1 VGNEVLNRSVEGDVA
16 SFLLRAGKPDTIA
29 LQDAR
34 RTWTY
39 ADLAN
44 GVTLVATQ
52 LHEWGGESGDRAVL
66 LADNSFFWVVS
77 YLGILRAGLIAV
89 PVSPIAPAEEVRAIL
104 TTTTPRFAFVDTRHR
119 ARHAH
124 GLTGLSVLTE
134 RDVHS
139 KSADTESTRNN
150 LGDARRIASG
160 LPHIEPHDLAALM
173 FTSGSTSTPCGVMV
187 SHKNIMANTMSIIEC
202 LRLTE
207 RDSVMAVLP
216 FHYCFGTSLLHTHLR
231 VGGTIVL
238 ESRFM
243 YPEIVLNR
251 LAESGC
257 TGFAG
262 VPSHYQILLRN
273 SNLAARTFPSLRY
286 VQQAGGY
293 LSPALVDELR
303 AALPTTQ
310 VFIMYGQTEAT
321 ARLSCLAPEYLDAK
335 RGSIGKGIPGVRL
348 RVVDHTDADVLPGQV
363 GEITAEGDNIA
374 QGYWNDRPESEAHF
388 RAGRLYTG
396 DLATVDDEGFIYIV
410 GREKDFLKCRGERTS
425 CQAIEAQL
433 LECEDLLE
441 AAVIGMPDDVLGEA
455 VRAFVVPRDPRPEG
469 FVDRLREFCR
479 QRMPAHLIPRDI
491 VIVSELPKSNS
502 GKVLKRE
509 LNR

>member
-1 VGNEVLNRSVEGDVA
+1 MGNDELDLSVERDVA
-16 SFLLRAGKPDTIA
+16 SFLLKASRPDAIA
-29 LQDAR
+29 LQDEWR
-34 RTWTY
+34 SWTY
-39 ADLAN
+39 ADLVN
-44 GVTLVATQ
+44 GAALVATHLQ
-52 LHEWGGESGDRAVL
+52 ARGGERGNRAVL

-77 YLGILRAGLIAV
+77 YLGILRTGLVAV
-89 PVSPIAPAEEVRAIL
+89 PVSPTSRTEEVRAIL
-104 TTTTPRFAFVDTRHR
+104 TTSTPRFAFVQTRYR
-119 ARHAH
+119 ARHAQ
-124 GLTGLSVLTE
+124 GLIGLSVLTD
-134 RDVHS
+134 RDIHS
-139 KSADTESTRNN
+139 RSAATEATRNN
-150 LGDARRIASG
+150 SGDALRIASG
-160 LPHIEPHDLAALM
+160 FPHIEPHDLAALM
-173 FTSGSTSTPCGVMV
+173 FTSGSTGTPCGVMV
-187 SHKNIMANTMSIIEC
+187 SHKNIVANTTSIIEC
-202 LRLTE
+202 LRLTA

-243 YPEIVLNR
+243 YPEVVLNR

-262 VPSHYQILLRN
+262 VPSHFQILLRN

-293 LSPALVDELR
+293 LPPAVVDELR
-303 AALPTTQ
+303 EALPTTQ

-321 ARLSCLAPEYLDAK
+321 ARLSCLAPEYLDTK

-348 RVVDHTDADVLPGQV
+348 RVVDHADADVLPGQV
-363 GEITAEGDNIA
+363 GEITAEGDNVA
-374 QGYWNDRPESEAHF
+374 QGYWNDKRQSEAHF

-410 GREKDFLKCRGERTS
+410 GREKDFLKCRGERIS
-425 CQAIEAQL
+425 CQWIEAQL

-455 VRAFVVPRDPRPEG
+455 VKAFVVPRDPLTEG
-469 FVDRLREFCR
+469 IVDRLREFCR
-479 QRMPAHLIPRDI
+479 QRMAAHLIPRDI

-509 LNR
+509 LN